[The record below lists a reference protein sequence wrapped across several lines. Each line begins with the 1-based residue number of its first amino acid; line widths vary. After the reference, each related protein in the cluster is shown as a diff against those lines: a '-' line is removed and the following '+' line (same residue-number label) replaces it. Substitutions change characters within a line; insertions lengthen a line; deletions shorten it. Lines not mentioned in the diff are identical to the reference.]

1 MEGYGSPQFE
11 ESIVKSVSII
21 VAFYERIGH
30 LRACLR
36 CLARQERCFQEVV
49 IADDGSTRA
58 ATEAIQAMASE
69 FPFRIIHA
77 WQPRGNGF
85 RAAASRNN
93 GIRHASGDYLIF
105 LDCDFALLDGA
116 IAAHVRSA
124 RPGHV
129 CSAYVKYLPEQ
140 ETAGVIDGSTNL
152 DQLERLYNA
161 LPDRPINR
169 AHWKFI
175 QNTWMIRFGLRSPR
189 KFRCSSHFSMHRS
202 DMERLNGYDEMFEGW
217 GGEDEDLAH
226 RMAKLGLR
234 GTSIIRSARA
244 LHLWHPKELGGR
256 HWREGSNVAYL
267 NRPNVSPRCERG
279 LVAPPA

>member
-1 MEGYGSPQFE
+1 
-11 ESIVKSVSII
+11 VKTVSII
-21 VAFYERIGH
+21 IGFFERIQY
-30 LRACLR
+30 LRTCLN
-36 CLARQERCFQEVV
+36 CIARQNALVEEVV
-49 IADDGSTRA
+49 IADDGSS
-58 ATEAIQAMASE
+58 EVVVQSILAMKDRY
-69 FPFRIIHA
+69 PFKIIHA
-77 WQPRGNGF
+77 WQPKNGF
-85 RAAASRNN
+85 RLAASRNN
-93 GIRHASGDYLIF
+93 GIRRASGDYLIF

-279 LVAPPA
+279 LVAPQA

>member
-1 MEGYGSPQFE
+1 
-11 ESIVKSVSII
+11 VKTVSII
-21 VAFYERIGH
+21 IGFFERIQY
-30 LRACLR
+30 LRTCLN
-36 CLARQERCFQEVV
+36 CIARQNALVEEVV
-49 IADDGSTRA
+49 IADDGSS
-58 ATEAIQAMASE
+58 EAVVQSILAMKDRY
-69 FPFRIIHA
+69 PFKIIHA
-77 WQPRGNGF
+77 WQPKNGF
-85 RAAASRNN
+85 RLAASRNN
-93 GIRHASGDYLIF
+93 GIRRASGDYLIF

-175 QNTWMIRFGLRSPR
+175 QNTWMIRFGLRSAR

-202 DMERLNGYDEMFEGW
+202 DIERLNGYDEMFEGW

-267 NRPNVSPRCERG
+267 NRPNKTARCERG
-279 LVAPPA
+279 LVLASMQNSVHP

>member
-1 MEGYGSPQFE
+1 M
-11 ESIVKSVSII
+11 KTVSII
-21 VAFYERIGH
+21 IGFFERIQY
-30 LRACLR
+30 LRTCLN
-36 CLARQERCFQEVV
+36 CIARQNALVEEVV
-49 IADDGSTRA
+49 IADDGSS
-58 ATEAIQAMASE
+58 EAVVQSILAMKDRY
-69 FPFRIIHA
+69 PFKIIHA
-77 WQPRGNGF
+77 WQPKNGF
-85 RAAASRNN
+85 RLAASRNN

-152 DQLERLYNA
+152 DQLEHLYNA

-279 LVAPPA
+279 LESVPTQSSTHL